1 MHVRSDFCIIWVYS
15 SAVEQL
21 TTDQQVPGS
30 NPGAP
35 FFLLALHAQFPF
47 CSLRHDRR
55 DGRHLSLCSLRHD
68 RRDGQRLMECC
79 RIDKR
84 APDCVSCLNSEWIDQ
99 VPV

>member
-1 MHVRSDFCIIWVYS
+1 MYVRSDFSIIWVYS
-15 SAVEQL
+15 SAVERL
-21 TTDQQVPGS
+21 TADQQVPGS

-35 FFLLALHAQFPF
+35 FFLLVLHAHFPL

-55 DGRHLSLCSLRHD
+55 DRRHLPLCSLRHD

-84 APDCVSCLNSEWIDQ
+84 APDCVSSLNSEWTDQ